1 MRILMAADTYRPRV
15 NGVVTSIDTF
25 SYEYRKLGHEV
36 IIVAPSYPS
45 SQKDVKSELDKENEK
60 FVIRL
65 PSRYVWFDPEDRW
78 ARTHTGEAR
87 KIIQEKILSQKF
99 DIIHSHVPGPLGN
112 AAISWANKM
121 GCPGVNTYHTLF
133 EQYVHYIKIIPRKIG
148 TWLARIIS
156 RDFCNKHDLIIC
168 PSTQMK
174 EALISYG
181 VRKDLPIEVNPTGI
195 KIEKFAN
202 CNGDDF
208 RKKYNIPKDTI
219 LLLFMGRIGFEK
231 NIPFL
236 FKMLKRVLKEKPNTK
251 LIVAGKGPAEA
262 SVQQAARD
270 EGVFD
275 NVIFLGYFEPQD
287 WVNCYAAADLFTFAS
302 VTETQ
307 GLVVTEAMAAR
318 TPVVAVAQM
327 GVAEVMAA
335 GKGGIATKHDIDE
348 FTNAVLK
355 MLNDKKL
362 YNQKKAET
370 YDYAKEWSSTAMAIK
385 QLKLYEKA
393 IEIHKSKNVR

>member
-36 IIVAPSYPS
+36 IIVAPEYPL
-45 SQKDVKSELDKENEK
+45 SQKDVKDELDKENEK
-60 FVIRL
+60 YVIRL
-65 PSRYVWFDPEDRW
+65 PSRYVYFDPEDRW

-87 KIIQEKILSQKF
+87 KIIKEKILTQKF
-99 DIIHSHVPGPLGN
+99 EIIHSHVPGPLGN
-112 AAISWANKM
+112 AAISWAKKI
-121 GCPGVNTYHTLF
+121 GCPVINTYHTLF
-133 EQYVHYIKIIPRKIG
+133 EQYVHYIKLIPKTIG

-156 RDFCNKHDLIIC
+156 RNFCNKHDLIIC

-174 EALISYG
+174 QTLISYG

-202 CNGDDF
+202 CNGDAF
-208 RKKYNIPKDTI
+208 RQKYNISKDTI

-236 FKMLKRVLKEKPNTK
+236 FKMLKKVLKEKPNTK
-251 LIVAGKGPAEA
+251 LIVAGKGPAESA
-262 SVQQAARD
+262 VQQAARD

-318 TPVVAVAQM
+318 TPVVAVAEM

-335 GKGGIATKHDIDE
+335 GKGGITTKHDIDE

-355 MLNDKKL
+355 MLNDKEL
-362 YNQKKAET
+362 YNKKKSEA
-370 YDYAKEWSSTAMAIK
+370 YDYAKEWSSTSMAIK

-393 IEIHKSKNVR
+393 IEIYRAKNVR